1 MKKNKNKELI
11 KNNIRYNSLLILV
24 YTVGII
30 LIVALF
36 KIQILDGLKYREE
49 SNDRLIKVSL
59 INQIGRASCRE
70 RV

>member
-49 SNDRLIKVSL
+49 SNDRLIKETL
-59 INQIGRASCRE
+59 IKT
-70 RV
+70 